1 MVITRLLDVW
11 RAREIGEFALQ
22 CLDELHDEGTP
33 TREDEVR
40 TISAAIL
47 ARWDALE
54 LGEDA

>member
-11 RAREIGEFALQ
+11 RAREIGEFALR
-22 CLDELHDEGTP
+22 CLDELHEEGAP